1 LVSYP
6 VLFLGAFAWA
16 AVPGSA
22 LAVNLAGIM
31 PGFLDSAGSPVGQA
45 FTLIAGVYDRAP
57 VLVLVLSALLILP
70 AVAMLSL
77 ATEAGRRRLSRHA
90 ALRAARRRAEP
101 DDTLKENKEEMPPPA
116 GAPTLKQAW
125 LTVEGQTG
133 ATMALAGQVIRVG
146 RHEDNDIR
154 LSDRSVHR
162 YHAVI
167 ERTSDETFVIR
178 DVSGKDGVRVNG
190 ELTARAQLA
199 DGDVIELGRA
209 KLRFENAPV

>member
-1 LVSYP
+1 MGAYCVSYP
-6 VLFLGAFAWA
+6 VLLSGAFAWA
-16 AVPGSA
+16 APGSP
-22 LAVNLAGIM
+22 LS
-31 PGFLDSAGSPVGQA
+31 GFLDSTGSLVGQV
-45 FTLIAGVYDRAP
+45 FTLIAGAYDRAP
-57 VLVLVLSALLILP
+57 VLVLVLSVLLILP

-90 ALRAARRRAEP
+90 ALRAARRRAET
-101 DDTLKENKEEMPPPA
+101 DDALKEMPPA
-116 GAPTLKQAW
+116 GAPALHQAW
-125 LTVEGQTG
+125 LTVEGQPG
-133 ATMALAGQVIRVG
+133 ATMALAGQVIHIG

-190 ELTARAQLA
+190 ECTARAQLA

>member
-1 LVSYP
+1 MSYP
-6 VLFLGAFAWA
+6 VLLCGAFAWA
-16 AVPGSA
+16 APGSA
-22 LAVNLAGIM
+22 LLY
-31 PGFLDSAGSPVGQA
+31 GFLDSAGSPVGQA
-45 FTLIAGVYDRAP
+45 FTLIAGAYDRAP

-70 AVAMLSL
+70 AVAVLSL

-90 ALRAARRRAEP
+90 ALRAARRRA
-101 DDTLKENKEEMPPPA
+101 DTDGALKEMPA
-116 GAPTLKQAW
+116 GAPALNQAW
-125 LTVEGQTG
+125 LTLEGQPG
-133 ATMALAGQVIRVG
+133 ATMALAGEVIHIG

-167 ERTSDETFVIR
+167 ERTPDETFVIR

-190 ELTARAQLA
+190 ERTARAQLA